1 MAAAPETHRT
11 GKVGHEVIGGS
22 GFSGLGM
29 SQGHLPVIMVHD
41 KPSLAKQS
49 QTLDEHSQFEVQENP
64 SQEDAQVKFS
74 PGRDL
79 DLTEPKEGSG
89 QGRMG
94 LTIACLF
101 PLEGTSKFTSSF
113 LYLVSYG
120 CCNKLPPA

>member
-22 GFSGLGM
+22 GCSGLGT
-29 SQGHLPVIMVHD
+29 SQGHLPVITVHD

-49 QTLDEHSQFEVQENP
+49 QTPDESASPGDTQE
-64 SQEDAQVKFS
+64 EFS
-74 PGRDL
+74 PGRDIA
-79 DLTEPKEGSG
+79 LTEPREGSG

-101 PLEGTSKFTSSF
+101 PPEGTSKFTSSF
-113 LYLVSYG
+113 LY
-120 CCNKLPPA
+120 